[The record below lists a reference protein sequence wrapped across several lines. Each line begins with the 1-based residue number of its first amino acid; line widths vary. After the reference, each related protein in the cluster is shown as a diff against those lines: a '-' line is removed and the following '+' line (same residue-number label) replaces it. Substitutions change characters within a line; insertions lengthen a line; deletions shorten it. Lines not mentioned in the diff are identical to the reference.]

1 MLLEDFGQGNSPSTS
16 LIFLLLFSIHSPG
29 DDPQNFYDS
38 LTYSV
43 ES

>member
-1 MLLEDFGQGNSPSTS
+1 MLLEDFGQGKFAIHFTDCFVA
-16 LIFLLLFSIHSPG
+16 IFYSPG